1 MKRNEHIPEWPCPYC
16 GREDWYA
23 PGYNKRSTRLRP
35 VVCGYC
41 HVIFDS
47 HWVDGAW
54 MGRMYEAKWP
64 GSLADFVAMRAET
77 LRREYGQ
84 GA

>member
-1 MKRNEHIPEWPCPYC
+1 MKQNTHIPEWPCPYC
-16 GREDWYA
+16 GRSDWYA
-23 PGYNKRSTRLRP
+23 PGYNERSTRLRT

-41 HVIFDS
+41 HVIFDA